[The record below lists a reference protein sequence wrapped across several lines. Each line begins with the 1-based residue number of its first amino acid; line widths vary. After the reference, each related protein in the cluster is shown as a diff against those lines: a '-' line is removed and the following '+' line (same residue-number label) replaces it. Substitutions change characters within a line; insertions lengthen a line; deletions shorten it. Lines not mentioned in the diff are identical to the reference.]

1 MKLDNA
7 GKWMGRILITSI
19 FNIAMLTVV
28 SAQTTYTVSNTND
41 DGAGSLRQAIIDAE
55 AHAGTDIINAT
66 GVTGTITLATGLP
79 NITESLTINGSG
91 KGNLFISGNN
101 VVRPFFIMGGTVQ
114 IKNLSIIN
122 GLAQGGSPSVGGGGG
137 AGMGGGVYIDG
148 GTVTFTTVAFT
159 GNSAKGGN
167 SNGDGSYGYGSVG
180 GDGPF
185 ANSGGTAGYGTS
197 SYQGGNGGPGSF
209 GAGGGSGGYGR
220 YAGGAGGNGG
230 FGGGAGAVGSKYD
243 GSSGA
248 WSTVY
253 PGTPG
258 EFGGTSVSANFTDTY
273 RRSGGGG
280 AGLGGAVFAR
290 SGSTVNFVN
299 TTFSN
304 NSAVKGTGNA
314 GYGGGNGKGKGGA
327 VFVHEGATA
336 ARDGGSFSS
345 NSADDDI
352 DSETDNNDFYGALL
366 NYAPKVKIADATML
380 TASGATLNGSVD
392 KNGYSS
398 TYKFQYST
406 SSDLSGYLET
416 ASATVPAP
424 PVQTIDDGNALSLNE
439 SGSGAYV
446 SIPDNGSMDFVAS
459 FTVEAWI
466 YMTDNTNNTIIDKGG
481 YQYLFQVHNGEL
493 GFYSVPGTYG
503 QWKYSTNANIQT
515 NKWTHVALTYDYL
528 NGVKFYVNG
537 EPKGSGTVY
546 NALSTDNG
554 DVNIGRQEPSSCQ
567 CNTFNGRIDELK
579 VWSTVRTA
587 SEISANYNKILTGS
601 ETGLVAY
608 YHFDETSGTSVADAT
623 SNGNNGTIQAGGSLV
638 NSDIYPATTYAPV
651 SKAIS
656 GLTPGTKYYFRLSST
671 NAKGTTLSPSSSFI
685 YSSKPGDIALW
696 MIADSGITASE
707 ASLVSQWN
715 DLSGNGLH
723 ATQPTGGNQ
732 PTLVAEQLNGHS
744 VIRFDGSNTYMT
756 TPSFERG
763 QNMSVVMVTKTTSTT
778 GGSYGWQRVLS
789 DDLYMLIGYN
799 NSDAR
804 NYFGNGAWQGGNAL
818 GSSQVNN
825 FQIRSTIHN
834 GISDKSY
841 INGVAS
847 SVQNFTRSSH
857 TAPLTI
863 GAGFE
868 NGSYV
873 QHLSGD
879 IAEIIIFNK
888 LLTDAERLAIEGKLT
903 LKYKIGAKSTVENP
917 TVGSGETGQ
926 YVLGST
932 GASVNF
938 TTGSGTSG
946 SLTGSV
952 SSDPTIEGDLPE
964 SVNGVNSQKY
974 WSIQNNGLTGITY
987 SITLDFSDV
996 TGIADFRAI
1005 RILKRENSSSPWKDV
1020 EFAPFNATVTYDQP
1034 YITVSGL
1041 TSFSEFGFGESSG
1054 VLPVELSSF
1063 TASVSNNRVQLNWAT
1078 TTETNNY
1085 GFEIEKSVS
1094 GSDWTKVGFVA
1105 GKGTTTEKQSYSFTV
1120 SGLTSVSKLKF
1131 RLKQIDA
1138 DGRFEYS
1145 NILSV
1150 SEIPHTLELSQNY
1163 PNPFNPTTNFAFT
1176 VPSKGLVRIAIYDV
1190 MGREI
1195 RSLMNKEMESGSYS
1209 VILDAKDL
1217 ASGIYFC
1224 KLAFNGQIVT
1234 KKLTL
1239 LK

>member
-19 FNIAMLTVV
+19 FNIAMLTVA

-41 DGAGSLRQAIIDAE
+41 DGAGSLRQAIADAE
-55 AHAGTDIINAT
+55 GNPGTDIINAT
-66 GVTGTITLATGLP
+66 GVTGTITLSTGLP

-248 WSTVY
+248 WSIVY

-327 VFVHEGATA
+327 VFVHEGATVA
-336 ARDGGSFSS
+336 ADGITFSN
-345 NSADDDI
+345 NSADDASTSESDNS
-352 DSETDNNDFYGALL
+352 DSYGTLL
-366 NYAPKVKIADATML
+366 NYAPKVKIGEATLL
-380 TASGATLNGSVD
+380 TSTGATLNG
-392 KNGYSS
+392 KAANNGYAS
-398 TYKFQYST
+398 TYKFEYSS
-406 SSDLSGYLET
+406 SSDFSGSSFT
-416 ASATVPAP
+416 SASAIPAVPA
-424 PVQTIDDGNALSLNE
+424 QTVDDGNALSLNE
-439 SGSGAYV
+439 TGSGSYV
-446 SIPDNGSMDFVAS
+446 SIPDNSTMDFTDA
-459 FTVEAWI
+459 FTIEAWI
-466 YMTDNTNNTIIDKGG
+466 YQTDNSNNTIIDKGN
-481 YQYLFQVHNGEL
+481 YQFLFQINNGEL
-493 GFYSVPGTYG
+493 GFYSAGGTG
-503 QWKYSTNANIQT
+503 STWKYSTGAGIQT
-515 NKWTHVALTYDYL
+515 KTWTHVAMTYDYN
-528 NGVKFYVNG
+528 NGFVKFYING
-537 EPKGSGTVY
+537 QPKGSATGIY
-546 NALSTDNG
+546 SLSPDDG
-554 DVNIGRQEPSSCQ
+554 DINIGRQEPSDCK

-587 SEISANYNKILTGS
+587 SQIYGNYDKILTGT
-601 ETGLVAY
+601 ETGLAAY
-608 YHFDETSGTSVADAT
+608 YHFDESSGSSVYDAT
-623 SNGNNGTIQAGGSLV
+623 SNNNTGTLQGAGFTD
-638 NSDIYPATTYAPV
+638 SDIYPAETYAPV

-656 GLTPGTKYYFRLSST
+656 GLTPGTRYYFRLSAT
-671 NAKGTTLSPSSSFI
+671 NSKGTTVSSSSSFI
-685 YSSKPGDIALW
+685 YSAKPTDILLW
-696 MIADSGITASE
+696 MVADSGVTADGSNY
-707 ASLVSQWN
+707 VSQWN
-715 DLSGNGLH
+715 DLSGNESH
-723 ATQPTGGNQ
+723 AIQEDGSHQ
-732 PTLVAEQLNGHS
+732 PTLVTNELNGHS
-744 VIRFDGSNTYMT
+744 VVRFNGGNTFMWTGSVDIGNEMT
-756 TPSFERG
+756 IIA
-763 QNMSVVMVTKTTSTT
+763 VTRALSNS
-778 GGSYGWQRVLS
+778 GNWQRVIS
-789 DDLYMLIGYN
+789 DNAYFLFGYY
-799 NSDAR
+799 AGE
-804 NYFGNGAWQGGNAL
+804 NYNYYGNGAWVGG
-818 GSSQVNN
+818 GSHTTASIGSFEVK
-825 FQIRSTIHN
+825 TTAATTTADH
-834 GISDKSY
+834 SY
-841 INGVAS
+841 LNGVEYT
-847 SVQNFTRSSH
+847 QTNITRSAH
-857 TAPLTI
+857 NAPLII
-863 GAGFE
+863 GASWESSANAQF
-868 NGSYV
+868 
-873 QHLSGD
+873 LDGD
-879 IAEIIIFNK
+879 IAELIIFNK
-888 LLTDAERLAIEGKLT
+888 VLSDVERRAIESKLT
-903 LKYKIGAKSTVENP
+903 LKYKIGAKSTVSNP
-917 TVGSGETGQ
+917 SIGSGETGN
-926 YVLGST
+926 YVLGNT
-932 GASVNF
+932 GATVNF
-938 TTGSGTSG
+938 TTGSETSG
-946 SLTGSV
+946 TLNAIV
-952 SSDPTIEGDLPE
+952 SDNPATTGDLPITV
-964 SVNGVNSQKY
+964 SGINSQKY
-974 WSIQNNGLTGITY
+974 WSITNTGLTNITY
-987 SITLDFSDV
+987 SITLDLSDV
-996 TGIADFRAI
+996 TWTGNFRDI
-1005 RILKRENSSSPWKDV
+1005 RILKRENPDSAWKDV
-1020 EFAPFNATVTYDQP
+1020 ELTPFNATVSYDEP
-1034 YITVSGL
+1034 YITIAGL
-1041 TSFSEFGFGESSG
+1041 TSFSEFGIGEFSG

-1120 SGLTSVSKLKF
+1120 SGLSSVSKLKF

-1224 KLAFNGQIVT
+1224 KLAFNGQVVT